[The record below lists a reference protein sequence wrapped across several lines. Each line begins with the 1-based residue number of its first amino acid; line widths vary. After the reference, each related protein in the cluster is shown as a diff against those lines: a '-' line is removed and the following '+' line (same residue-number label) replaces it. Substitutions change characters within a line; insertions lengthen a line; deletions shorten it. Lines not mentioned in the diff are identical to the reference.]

1 MYKLILVIEKNVVA
15 YKKNQ
20 LDGIE
25 IIWYILKMRAI
36 IRVEFYNKY
45 IGN

>member
-1 MYKLILVIEKNVVA
+1 MYKLILVIEKNVVS

-25 IIWYILKMRAI
+25 IRWYILKWRAI

-45 IGN
+45 IEN